1 MLIQFRRNAICG
13 GLIDTFVVFSYLHHS
28 GAEGC
33 FRFQSMKPCL
43 AHREAGVNQKKEF
56 RSGRAD
62 AMAGEIE
69 KTNCTNSLP
78 N

>member
-1 MLIQFRRNAICG
+1 M
-13 GLIDTFVVFSYLHHS
+13 
-28 GAEGC
+28 
-33 FRFQSMKPCL
+33 FQISINETVPGSSRGR
-43 AHREAGVNQKKEF
+43 ANQKKEF

-62 AMAGEIE
+62 AVAGEIE